1 MHADV
6 SQFWVSNTITFY
18 VFAKNMQQKKM
29 DIICRFCVKE
39 SFNIIYALR
48 SLGGW
53 FALWGPKELMKN
65 KTTGLAVLVLY
76 QKP

>member
-29 DIICRFCVKE
+29 E
-39 SFNIIYALR
+39 YN
-48 SLGGW
+48 
-53 FALWGPKELMKN
+53 M
-65 KTTGLAVLVLY
+65 
-76 QKP
+76 